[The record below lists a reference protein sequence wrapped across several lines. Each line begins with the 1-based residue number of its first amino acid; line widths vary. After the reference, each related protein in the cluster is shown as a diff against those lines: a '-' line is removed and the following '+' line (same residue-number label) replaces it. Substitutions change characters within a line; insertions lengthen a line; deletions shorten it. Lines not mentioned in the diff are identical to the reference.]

1 MFAYIVEKAMTLA
14 FAAVTVFAGFGKR
27 GKNGKAR
34 VLDTRVDGAPGF
46 LDGGKRDLKFDGE
59 LFVGKTAEGR
69 IKEALLGA
77 GQAQGGDGLQEKAAG
92 PATEA

>member
-1 MFAYIVEKAMTLA
+1 MFTDIVEKAMTFA

-69 IKEALLGA
+69 IK
-77 GQAQGGDGLQEKAAG
+77 
-92 PATEA
+92 